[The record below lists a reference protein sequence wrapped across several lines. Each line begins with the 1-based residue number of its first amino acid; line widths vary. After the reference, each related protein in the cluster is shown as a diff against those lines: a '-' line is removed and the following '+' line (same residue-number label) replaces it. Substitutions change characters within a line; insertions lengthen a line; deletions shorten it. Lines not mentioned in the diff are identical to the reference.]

1 MSYQKPEPAVG
12 RGLRSDIDDPFTDPL
27 PTTTP
32 DQPAL
37 TEAAD
42 VEKTNADLARRRAG
56 TQQTGNEASTM
67 SGKAQDKAS
76 EMSSK
81 ASELSD
87 KAQAKA
93 DEMSGKAQAKAD
105 EGMDKAAEGLG
116 HAADTLRQQGQQ
128 RGGTMATA
136 ATKTADTL
144 DTASHYLRE
153 KDSDQLLNDL
163 ESLVRRKPVESM
175 LVAAG
180 VGFVFSKLFR

>member
-27 PTTTP
+27 PATTP
-32 DQPAL
+32 DQPAI

-42 VEKTNADLARRRAG
+42 VEETNADLARRRSG
-56 TQQTGNEASTM
+56 TTQQSDEGTTMSDKAQVKANEM

-76 EMSSK
+76 EMSNM
-81 ASELSD
+81 
-87 KAQAKA
+87 AQ
-93 DEMSGKAQAKAD
+93 QRAD
-105 EGMDKAAEGLG
+105 EGMDKAAQGLG

-153 KDSDQLLNDL
+153 KDSDQVLNDL
-163 ESLVRRKPVESM
+163 ESLVRRKPVESL